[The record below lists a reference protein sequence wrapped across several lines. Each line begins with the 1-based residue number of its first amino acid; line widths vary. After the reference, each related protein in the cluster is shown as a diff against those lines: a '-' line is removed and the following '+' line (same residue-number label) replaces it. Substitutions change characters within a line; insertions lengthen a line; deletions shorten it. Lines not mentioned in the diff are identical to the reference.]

1 MARQRMVK
9 PDFFASESLG
19 ACRPEARLAFI
30 GLWVEADD
38 KGHLKCQ
45 FRKLRNKIFPYDAIT
60 DMSFAYLLA
69 ELERVGCISGYEVG
83 GERYLCV
90 RNFSTYQTIQR
101 PSKTNI
107 PEPPMGAARTH
118 VLPSWIAEMWPL
130 DGVENPVEN
139 TALNECSLSTHPKE
153 RKKEGRRIYLGDSSS
168 SEVVEDG
175 GAVENPIACPPSI
188 TEAFRRLFS

>member
-30 GLWVEADD
+30 GLWVMADD

-45 FRKLRNKIFPYDAIT
+45 FGRLRRQVFPYDAIT

-69 ELERVGCISGYEVG
+69 ELERVGCISGYEVA

-90 RNFSTYQTIQR
+90 RNFATYQTIQR
-101 PSKTNI
+101 PSKTAI
-107 PEPPMGAARTH
+107 PEPPEGMGRTG
-118 VLPSWIAEMWPL
+118 VLPGWIAELWPIS
-130 DGVENPVEN
+130 DVDNPVEN
-139 TALNECSLSTHPKE
+139 KALNECSESTHPKE
-153 RKKEGRRIYLGDSSS
+153 RRKEEENPIPRFSSS
-168 SEVVEDG
+168 SEVEGRAD
-175 GAVENPIACPPSI
+175 VENPVPCPPSI
-188 TEAFRRLFS
+188 AEKFRRIFA

>member
-30 GLWVEADD
+30 GLWVQADD

-45 FRKLRNKIFPYDAIT
+45 FGRLRRLVFPYDAIT

-69 ELERVGCISGYEVG
+69 ELERVGCIAGYEVA
-83 GERYLCV
+83 GERYLSV

-101 PSKTNI
+101 PSKTAI
-107 PEPPMGAARTH
+107 PEPPAGIGRTG
-118 VLPSWIAEMWPL
+118 VLPSWIADLWPVR
-130 DGVENPVEN
+130 DVDNAVEN
-139 TALNECSLSTHPKE
+139 TALNECSMSAHAKE
-153 RKKEGRRIYLGDSSS
+153 RRKEGRRIYLEDSSS
-168 SEVVEDG
+168 SDVDAQAV
-175 GAVENPIACPPSI
+175 VENPDACPPSI
-188 TEAFRRLFS
+188 AQRFKVMFA

>member
-30 GLWVEADD
+30 GLWVQADD
-38 KGHLKCQ
+38 RGHIKCQ
-45 FRKLRNKIFPYDAIT
+45 FGRLRRQVFPYDAIT

-69 ELERVGCISGYEVG
+69 ELERVGCISGYEVA

-101 PSKTNI
+101 PSKTAI
-107 PEPPMGAARTH
+107 PEPPEGMGRTG
-118 VLPSWIAEMWPL
+118 VLPSWIAELWPVSA
-130 DGVENPVEN
+130 VENSVEN
-139 TALNECSLSTHPKE
+139 AALIECSASTHSKE
-153 RKKEGRRIYLGDSSS
+153 GRKEGRRNYLEVSSS
-168 SEVVEDG
+168 SDRIDV
-175 GAVENPIACPPSI
+175 GAVENPTACPPSI
-188 TEAFRRLFS
+188 AKRFMEMFA